1 MNWKYEAID
10 KLKAYSAKKT
20 AVVNITEEIE
30 RLSSK
35 FGAIR
40 SATGDGTP
48 VRGGGSGRED
58 ALLTNVVNR
67 GELEK
72 QLAHT
77 KEWLKPV
84 ERSLACLT
92 SEERL
97 VLDRFYISPSK
108 GNVDRLCDELNVEKA
123 TVYRRRD
130 DALHHFTIALYGSTE
145 S

>member
-20 AVVNITEEIE
+20 ALINIEEEIQ
-30 RLSSK
+30 RLSAK
-35 FGAIR
+35 FGSIR

-58 ALLTNVVNR
+58 ALLNNVVNR
-67 GELEK
+67 SELEK

-77 KEWLKPV
+77 KEWVKPV

-108 GNVDRLCDELNVEKA
+108 GNVDRLCEELHLEKTA
-123 TVYRRRD
+123 VYDRRD
-130 DALHHFTIALYGSTE
+130 RALRVFTIAMYGSVE